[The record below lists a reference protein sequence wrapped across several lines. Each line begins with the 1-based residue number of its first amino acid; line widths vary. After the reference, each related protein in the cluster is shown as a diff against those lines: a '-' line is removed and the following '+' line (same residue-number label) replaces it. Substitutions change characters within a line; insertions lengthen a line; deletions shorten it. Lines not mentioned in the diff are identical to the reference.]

1 MMSVEAQGSADAMT
15 RHAARR
21 WSVSDCPRRLAAA
34 LGAAGASTGVATGDP
49 WSQPKGILRCS
60 ALHCNG
66 RRAPHVLS
74 IAMGASLH
82 HCQLISPARLFTLDT
97 LNEALQTRMQCAGS
111 TLAERRAGN
120 AGFL

>member
-1 MMSVEAQGSADAMT
+1 VI
-15 RHAARR
+15 
-21 WSVSDCPRRLAAA
+21 
-34 LGAAGASTGVATGDP
+34 LGRK
-49 WSQPKGILRCS
+49 PKGILRCT

-82 HCQLISPARLFTLDT
+82 HCQLISPARLSTLDT

-120 AGFL
+120 AGFV

>member
-1 MMSVEAQGSADAMT
+1 VILGRNRRGSY
-15 RHAARR
+15 
-21 WSVSDCPRRLAAA
+21 
-34 LGAAGASTGVATGDP
+34 GAVLSTD
-49 WSQPKGILRCS
+49 
-60 ALHCNG
+60 NG

-82 HCQLISPARLFTLDT
+82 HCQLIIPARLFTLDT

-120 AGFL
+120 TGFL

>member
-1 MMSVEAQGSADAMT
+1 VILGCNRRGST
-15 RHAARR
+15 
-21 WSVSDCPRRLAAA
+21 V
-34 LGAAGASTGVATGDP
+34 
-49 WSQPKGILRCS
+49 QCS
-60 ALHCNG
+60 PLQWTT
-66 RRAPHVLS
+66 RAPRFS

>member
-1 MMSVEAQGSADAMT
+1 MILGRNRRGSYGAVLSTAMDDT
-15 RHAARR
+15 
-21 WSVSDCPRRLAAA
+21 
-34 LGAAGASTGVATGDP
+34 
-49 WSQPKGILRCS
+49 
-60 ALHCNG
+60 
-66 RRAPHVLS
+66 PHVLS

-97 LNEALQTRMQCAGS
+97 PNEALQTRMQCAGS